1 MTRKLHNTI
10 SALVA
15 TSGLLVLSLMAASPI
30 PAGPADTSWSSPAL
44 VAQVGPAADR
54 GEAAAKRLDAQT
66 QVLDARLA
74 ASVDASKAVAHVA
87 AFTAEAATAAILAE
101 ALVVA
106 EAELDSETAPQR
118 ARSKP
123 RRNRQSVAM
132 PFFSFAPRG

>member
-30 PAGPADTSWSSPAL
+30 PAGPAETSWSSPDH
-44 VAQVGPAADR
+44 VAQVAPAADR
-54 GEAAAKRLDAQT
+54 GEAAARRLDAQA
-66 QVLDARLA
+66 QALEARLK
-74 ASVDASKAVAHVA
+74 ASVDASEAVTYVA

-101 ALVVA
+101 ALDVA
-106 EAELDSETAPQR
+106 ETEMDSETAPQR

>member
-30 PAGPADTSWSSPAL
+30 PTGPEETPWSSSG
-44 VAQVGPAADR
+44 QVVQVDAAASR
-54 GEAAAKRLDAQT
+54 AESAAKRLDAQAEA
-66 QVLDARLA
+66 LEAPLE
-74 ASVDASKAVAHVA
+74 ASANASEAVAHVA
-87 AFTAEAATAAILAE
+87 AFTAEAATAAMLAE
-101 ALVVA
+101 ALNVA
-106 EAELDSETAPQR
+106 EADIESEPAQQR

-123 RRNRQSVAM
+123 RRSRQTVAM

>member
-30 PAGPADTSWSSPAL
+30 PAGPAETSWSSPA
-44 VAQVGPAADR
+44 QVVQVDAAALR
-54 GEAAAKRLDAQT
+54 AEAAAQHLDAQAEA
-66 QVLDARLA
+66 LEARLA
-74 ASVDASKAVAHVA
+74 ASANASEAVTHVA
-87 AFTAEAATAAILAE
+87 AFAAEAATAAMLAE
-101 ALVVA
+101 ALNVA
-106 EAELDSETAPQR
+106 EADIESEPAPQR

>member
-30 PAGPADTSWSSPAL
+30 PAETSWSPSG
-44 VAQVGPAADR
+44 QVVEAEASTLR
-54 GEAAAKRLDAQT
+54 GEAAAKRLEAQT
-66 QVLDARLA
+66 KALDARIA
-74 ASVDASKAVAHVA
+74 ASANATEALSHVA
-87 AFTAEAATAAILAE
+87 AFTAESATAAVLAE
-101 ALVVA
+101 AFDVA
-106 EAELDSETAPQR
+106 EADTQSEPAPQR

-123 RRNRQSVAM
+123 RRSHQSVAM

>member
-30 PAGPADTSWSSPAL
+30 PAGPAETPWSSPG
-44 VAQVGPAADR
+44 QVV
-54 GEAAAKRLDAQT
+54 Q
-66 QVLDARLA
+66 
-74 ASVDASKAVAHVA
+74 VDASALPAEATAAAIETKAGALEARIGPSTTASEAVAHVA
-87 AFTAEAATAAILAE
+87 AFTAEAATAAVLAE
-101 ALVVA
+101 AFNAVDA
-106 EAELDSETAPQR
+106 DIESEPAPQR

-123 RRNRQSVAM
+123 RRSHQTVAM